1 MYGCNPITHREETP
15 TKEEYKKQPH
25 SQIKL
30 AQKFKLDSFQN
41 NTADKAGLK
50 PPNTC
55 QELSIYAHK
64 SGGFSFHHCYSFL
77 LQLLLFQTFIY
88 NLTNNDALVD

>member
-41 NTADKAGLK
+41 NTADEAGLK

-55 QELSIYAHK
+55 QELSL
-64 SGGFSFHHCYSFL
+64 SGYICSQIWWVFL
-77 LQLLLFQTFIY
+77 PPLLLIPSSATSISNIY
-88 NLTNNDALVD
+88 L